1 MRKYNSISARLLARK
16 YKLRLRDIRSK
27 TTRVT
32 IKDVKTAIKR
42 KKSKSKKGKGKFGDV
57 TDLFDYTIRN
67 NLIDSVDLEDYLN
80 MKT

>member
-42 KKSKSKKGKGKFGDV
+42 KSKKGKGKFGDV